1 LDTPSNGIPA
11 ALRIAPVQ
19 ARSAARLDELLD
31 AAAGVIDEVG
41 YERLTTAMVAERA
54 GASIGT
60 VYRYFPDRIAVL
72 QALAR
77 RHLERVA
84 ERVATAVLDDAHAT
98 WWDAYQAVLE
108 VFIDAYRR
116 EPGFRSLRFGDGL
129 DVRPPAEV
137 GNNERI
143 AAVLTSSLH
152 ARFDSG
158 DGDDIRHAVTV
169 SVEIA
174 DALVTRAFARET
186 DGDQRLITSAREILR
201 SHLSLTYGEPI
212 PA

>member
-1 LDTPSNGIPA
+1 MATPSGQTPA
-11 ALRIAPVQ
+11 DLRIAPVQ

-41 YERLTTAMVAERA
+41 YERLTTAMVASRA

-84 ERVATAVLDDAHAT
+84 DRVGETVRDDEHST
-98 WWDAYQAVLE
+98 WWDAYEAVLD
-108 VFIDAYRR
+108 VFIDAYRN

-137 GNNERI
+137 ANNERI
-143 AAVLTSSLH
+143 AAVLTDALH
-152 ARFDSG
+152 DRFG
-158 DGDDIRHAVTV
+158 GGDDDEVRYAVRV

-174 DALVTRAFARET
+174 DALVSRAFAAHST
-186 DGDQRLITSAREILR
+186 GDERLISSARDILKA
-201 SHLSLTYGEPI
+201 HLSLTYGEPV